1 MERKRLVEQGYDRIA
16 EHYLASKDALDPET
30 RTLLDALLCGLTP
43 IHELTYGLPS
53 RATAYG
59 DKGDNAAADEATIL
73 ADAGVRLVPTHKATM
88 APNLWADKLALRVYR
103 KRIET
108 L

>member
-30 RTLLDALLCGLTP
+30 QTLLDALLCGLT
-43 IHELTYGLPS
+43 YGLLS